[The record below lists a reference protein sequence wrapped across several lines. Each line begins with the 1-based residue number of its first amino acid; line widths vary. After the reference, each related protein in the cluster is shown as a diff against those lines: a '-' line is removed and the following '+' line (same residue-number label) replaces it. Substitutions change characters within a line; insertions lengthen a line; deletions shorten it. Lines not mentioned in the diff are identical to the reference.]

1 MKEKELRESIRK
13 QIIKKLNEAP
23 DRFSKQV
30 GGAVR
35 SRLGRARQPLDLAL
49 KKIDVSKLA
58 RLPRQQKVGLLISL
72 LQSVGITASDF
83 DAIRA
88 RVSRGLADTI
98 APADESVAESVNEA
112 PLPDLDK
119 ASGAYGGGRE
129 ELKNKA
135 LASKKE
141 KLQKTQAF
149 KMLSTQLANKSP
161 KVQYDF
167 VVSLLNDLPLD
178 DTAKRMM
185 KMKLR
190 QDIV

>member
-1 MKEKELRESIRK
+1 MKEKILREAIRK

-49 KKIDVSKLA
+49 KKIDVQKLA

-98 APADESVAESVNEA
+98 APADESVNEA
-112 PLPDLDK
+112 PLPDLDR
-119 ASGAYGGGRE
+119 AAGAYGSGRE

>member
-1 MKEKELRESIRK
+1 MKEKILREAIRK

-49 KKIDVSKLA
+49 KKIDVQKLA

-98 APADESVAESVNEA
+98 APADESVNEA
-112 PLPDLDK
+112 PLPDLDQVGDAA
-119 ASGAYGGGRE
+119 ASG
-129 ELKNKA
+129 NKS
-135 LASKKE
+135 LDTKKE

-149 KMLSTQLANKSP
+149 QMLSRQLANKSP

>member
-1 MKEKELRESIRK
+1 MKEQQLREMIRA
-13 QIIKKLNEAP
+13 QIFKRLDEAP
-23 DRFSKQV
+23 QKFSKSV
-30 GGAVR
+30 GGAAR

-49 KKIDVSKLA
+49 SKIDVGRLSK
-58 RLPRQQKVGLLISL
+58 LPRQQKVDLLIAL
-72 LQSVGITASDF
+72 LQSVGITARDF
-83 DAIRA
+83 DAIRQ

-98 APADESVAESVNEA
+98 GPADESVNEA
-112 PLPDLDK
+112 LPDLDNVGDAS
-119 ASGAYGGGRE
+119 ASGNR
-129 ELKNKA
+129 A
-135 LASKKE
+135 LDTKKE